1 MLRNP
6 SALLVLLILLM
17 PTGAHG
23 GGQLYMLSP
32 HPPFWPD
39 RSFPV
44 PYNINPDT
52 AEGNIQGPDPA
63 QQFVDATVA
72 AFSTWEAIPT
82 SRISFARGPD
92 VTQVLDKDPKDGINL
107 IVFHGW
113 AVVQGIPIPLP
124 PGVLGI
130 TNTVFDFETGEM
142 QGAAITLNTDPL
154 PDVPN
159 PDWSTS
165 GDPWTLDVQ
174 VVVFHEAGHLQ
185 GLCHSNVRNDI
196 AGDLT
201 GPPSN
206 TAAMFPFI
214 GGDVM
219 DGRTPDPDD
228 IAWHGFIY
236 PSPSYG
242 FAFGSIEG
250 DVPFGSTMI
259 GCAPPKGANGA
270 HVVARNLDDL
280 SGGEPRMVV
289 GTYSYRADGP
299 LGRYRIPGLPP
310 GEYGV
315 WIEPMDGSPV
325 AALQINTR
333 IQFTVNTN
341 FPEDW
346 YSGNEESGL
355 EPLPNDPSSA
365 FPVAVAAG
373 SRTTGIDIIIEEVV
387 PGWCMNVLAASR
399 ASPALRPAVAT
410 GVVLLLPLLFL
421 YLIKWFV
428 VGIKRC
434 LPKNDLP

>member
-1 MLRNP
+1 MMRIPRNASVLVVLAGLLLP
-6 SALLVLLILLM
+6 AL
-17 PTGAHG
+17 AHG
-23 GGQLYMLSP
+23 GGRLYMLSP
-32 HPPFWPD
+32 NPPFWPD

-52 AEGNIQGPDPA
+52 ADGNIEGSDPVR
-63 QQFVDATVA
+63 QFVDATVA

-82 SRISFARGPD
+82 SRITFARGPD
-92 VTQVLDKDPKDGINL
+92 VTDVLDSDPNDGINL

-113 AVVQGIPIPLP
+113 AIVQGIPIPLP
-124 PGVLGI
+124 PGVLGV
-130 TNTVFDFETGEM
+130 TNTVFDFATGEM
-142 QGAAITLNTDPL
+142 KGAAITLNTDPL
-154 PDVPN
+154 PDATN

-165 GDPWTLDVQ
+165 GAPWTLDVQ
-174 VVVFHEAGHLQ
+174 AVILHEAGHFQ
-185 GLCHSNVRNDI
+185 GLCHSNVRND
-196 AGDLT
+196 ASGDLT

-206 TAAMFPFI
+206 TAVMFPFI

-242 FAFGSIEG
+242 SVFGSIEG

-270 HVVARNLDDL
+270 HVVARDLDDRP
-280 SGGEPRMVV
+280 GGQPRMVV

-315 WIEPMDGSPV
+315 WIEPLDGSPV

-333 IQFTVNTN
+333 IQFTLDTR

-346 YSGNEESGL
+346 YSGNDESGL
-355 EPLPNDPSSA
+355 EALPNDPSSA
-365 FPVAVAAG
+365 SPVTVAAG
-373 SRTTGIDIIIEEVV
+373 DRTTGIDIIIEETV
-387 PGWCMNVLAASR
+387 PGWCMNVVAAAR
-399 ASPALRPAVAT
+399 ASHALRAAVDT
-410 GVVLLLPLLFL
+410 MVVLLLPLVFL
-421 YLIKWFV
+421 YLM
-428 VGIKRC
+428 KRVTAAR
-434 LPKNDLP
+434 KQ